1 MPSILYYA
9 REGGRVISYAVR
21 AVAFLHMFSM
31 NAFEFSSTSGDSM
44 LPTLH
49 VSDDY
54 AIVDKRYK
62 YGRNVHMGD
71 VIVARKPNAP
81 ESWICKRITGMP
93 GDIILIDP
101 SRNTLKG
108 LREQSAANGEGLGGD
123 GSSDGSL
130 RGNLQKASFRENFN
144 SYVIVPEGHCWVTG
158 DNLTDSIDS
167 RTYSVLPMALIS
179 GKLIKAWYIPRILSF
194 KDQYF
199 RQMDNT
205 YYEETW

>member
-1 MPSILYYA
+1 MPSILYFA
-9 REGGRVISYAVR
+9 KEGGRVISYAVR
-21 AVAFLHMFSM
+21 AVAFFHMFSM
-31 NAFEFSSTSGDSM
+31 NAFELSSTSGDSM

-54 AIVDKRYK
+54 AIVDKRHK

-71 VIVARKPNAP
+71 VIVARKPNSP
-81 ESWICKRITGMP
+81 ESWVCKRITGMP

-108 LREQSAANGEGLGGD
+108 LRDQVAENTTKIEGQEELER
-123 GSSDGSL
+123 SKL
-130 RGNLQKASFRENFN
+130 NANFN
-144 SYVIVPEGHCWVTG
+144 NYVIVPEGHCWVTG

-167 RTYSVLPMALIS
+167 RTYSVLPMGLIC
-179 GKLIKAWYIPRILSF
+179 GKLIRAWYVPRILSF

-205 YYEETW
+205 YCEENW